1 MMMRRLSYLFLVIL
15 IFGCSHNE
23 KDIEKF
29 SDGENKENV
38 ESEKPVTE
46 ADPIIVLPGFK
57 VELLYEVPRSP
68 QGTWVRLAL
77 ADDGRLVA
85 SDQYDQGMYWI
96 EIHDT
101 EAGNAEVH
109 VEKMILPATG
119 AQGLAWM
126 NGSLYANVNGKGL
139 FRMSGTAGK
148 ARLDEMK
155 FLGGPESSSE
165 HGNHALIP
173 VRGREELY
181 VMNGNHTP
189 LPSKYTSKVLNWA
202 EDILLTRQWDA

>member
-1 MMMRRLSYLFLVIL
+1 
-15 IFGCSHNE
+15 
-23 KDIEKF
+23 
-29 SDGENKENV
+29 
-38 ESEKPVTE
+38 
-46 ADPIIVLPGFK
+46 
-57 VELLYEVPRSP
+57 
-68 QGTWVRLAL
+68 
-77 ADDGRLVA
+77 
-85 SDQYDQGMYWI
+85 MYWI
-96 EIHDT
+96 EIHDN

-148 ARLDEMK
+148 APLDEMK

-173 VRGREELY
+173 VPGRKELY
-181 VMNGNHTP
+181 VMNGNHTR
-189 LPSKYTSKVLNWA
+189 SEEHTSEL
-202 EDILLTRQWDA
+202 Q